1 MTYWR
6 TYNSMSA
13 QQHIKDSAIDC
24 RLKYKNIGYC
34 HSISHYFSRKINVCC
49 NESVHN
55 NLYRWLQKRISTYNF
70 IVEVVDAIP
79 VAGIKQAP
87 TVIRRVSHNLQ
98 DRGMT
103 KLYLNVRFSPFF
115 SGTVLVMREKKT
127 TFVHEESVLLI
138 SAE

>member
-1 MTYWR
+1 M
-6 TYNSMSA
+6 
-13 QQHIKDSAIDC
+13 
-24 RLKYKNIGYC
+24 
-34 HSISHYFSRKINVCC
+34 
-49 NESVHN
+49 
-55 NLYRWLQKRISTYNF
+55 QKRISTYNF

-115 SGTVLVMREKKT
+115 SGIVLVMREKKT